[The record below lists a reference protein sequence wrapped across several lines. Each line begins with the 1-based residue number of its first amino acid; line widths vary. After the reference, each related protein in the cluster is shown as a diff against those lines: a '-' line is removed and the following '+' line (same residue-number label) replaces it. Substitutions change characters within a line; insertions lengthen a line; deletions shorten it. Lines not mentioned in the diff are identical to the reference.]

1 MKIVYCLNSIR
12 YLGGIQ
18 RVTIVKANAL
28 AEIEGNEV
36 YVVVTDN
43 KEGKIVHQLSPKV
56 HLIDLDINY
65 FYRDTER
72 SRILN
77 YMVVAYKNKKHYSA
91 LKRFLTDIKPDVVIS
106 VGTSEK
112 YLLPA
117 MKQRSWKII
126 REFHHVRN
134 KYRSKNAKGALESIL
149 APFLDYYDFHIKE
162 KQYDKIVVLT
172 QEDKDTNWSGFDNVS
187 VLPNPVSFESDA
199 DSSLN
204 NKVVVTFGRLD
215 PMKNFSSL
223 IRAFQLVSQKY
234 PDWKLRIYGDGSQ
247 KVDLHNCIEELS
259 LQNIVFLM
267 GFTDNVKEA
276 LYQSSIMSLSSLTE
290 GFSLVLV
297 EAMECGVPV
306 VSYQCPCGP
315 KDIITDGVDGF
326 LVPVNDERAM
336 ADRICQLIEDEE
348 LRHKMGAAAKETA
361 KKYHIENIIK
371 EWMQLF
377 NELIN
382 TESTK

>member
-1 MKIVYCLNSIR
+1 M
-12 YLGGIQ
+12 
-18 RVTIVKANAL
+18 
-28 AEIEGNEV
+28 
-36 YVVVTDN
+36 
-43 KEGKIVHQLSPKV
+43 
-56 HLIDLDINY
+56 
-65 FYRDTER
+65 
-72 SRILN
+72 
-77 YMVVAYKNKKHYSA
+77 
-91 LKRFLTDIKPDVVIS
+91 
-106 VGTSEK
+106 
-112 YLLPA
+112 
-117 MKQRSWKII
+117 
-126 REFHHVRN
+126 
-134 KYRSKNAKGALESIL
+134 
-149 APFLDYYDFHIKE
+149 DYYDFHIKE

-326 LVPVNDERAM
+326 LVPVNDEKAM
-336 ADRICQLIEDEE
+336 ADRICRLIENDE
-348 LRHKMGAAAKETA
+348 LRRKMGAAAKETA
-361 KKYHIENIIK
+361 KKYHIENITK
-371 EWMQLF
+371 QWMQLF

-382 TESTK
+382 TGSIK